1 MDKRQC
7 RNLLHDRSRIQR
19 RTLLEAWFACWRHS
33 CHDCPFDA
41 LARLTAVA
49 YHQFRKLGVQVSKAL
64 RADDVDFY
72 TSLLRDCAEFLRP
85 QDVKH
90 LWRVVRRSLPKFQ
103 QRRLSV
109 QLAQLEQLEDQW
121 LPHYAELEAG
131 IPITPGQLVQD
142 CAFEQALRRIDA
154 PLHLRLAD
162 LPCLTQLERAFRSC
176 SAGKATG
183 FDPLPS
189 PAPLAA
195 LYHDLAL
202 KEFVWQ
208 CEPMQ
213 DKGGPVA
220 LIPKTLHPHTAKQ
233 FREILLLP
241 SVGKRT
247 HAILRSQ
254 IMEKLTAVRAPGQLG
269 GFPGQQVIYGSHAIR
284 TFGALCDNAGLSCA
298 VLFLDLASAFHHL
311 IRESV
316 VGAWDGS
323 HLEPVLAV
331 LQQSGH
337 AASNFQCFARLPGL
351 LSKIGIAEPIVRLLR
366 DIHIGTW
373 CRIHARWL
381 LRTHRGTRP
390 GSPLADIIFHALM
403 VRVAQSIDEW
413 IGLQDDFV
421 SLMHELDVAVPTIL
435 WADDI
440 AVALATRKAADLV
453 PFLQEALQHVRH
465 TLRDYG
471 FTLNFSK
478 GKTSAVMT
486 LKGARS
492 GELRKQYQLH
502 ANPGVTAPLKM
513 GKLMHFVP
521 TYQHLGTLLHLT
533 MHYIVNCDLGLV
545 WPSRHL
551 PNWLSQFWP
560 TSLCLANYGCNFSN
574 LLLLPSCIL
583 VSGLGQ
589 HQPRNKSNTCK
600 GHWLQCLRE
609 CCVLVRSVSRLIGF
623 WCLQILRRIEL
634 DLQWKGYYMRRD
646 YSVRVRPFYTICY
659 RLNLPKLNTLG
670 CMGCEL
676 TLHGWKKPAPNVYLA
691 R

>member
-1 MDKRQC
+1 MASAYPQRYQARQPISWHYFPC
-7 RNLLHDRSRIQR
+7 FNGSSCSIHWWVDR
-19 RTLLEAWFACWRHS
+19 
-33 CHDCPFDA
+33 
-41 LARLTAVA
+41 TA
-49 YHQFRKLGVQVSKAL
+49 G
-64 RADDVDFY
+64 
-72 TSLLRDCAEFLRP
+72 
-85 QDVKH
+85 
-90 LWRVVRRSLPKFQ
+90 
-103 QRRLSV
+103 
-109 QLAQLEQLEDQW
+109 W
-121 LPHYAELEAG
+121 L
-131 IPITPGQLVQD
+131 
-142 CAFEQALRRIDA
+142 
-154 PLHLRLAD
+154 
-162 LPCLTQLERAFRSC
+162 CLTHAWVGCC
-176 SAGKATG
+176 SPHHPVGWWHSSSTC
-183 FDPLPS
+183 
-189 PAPLAA
+189 
-195 LYHDLAL
+195 H
-202 KEFVWQ
+202 KESSWL
-208 CEPMQ
+208 
-213 DKGGPVA
+213 GPVFA
-220 LIPKTLHPHTAKQ
+220 
-233 FREILLLP
+233 
-241 SVGKRT
+241 
-247 HAILRSQ
+247 
-254 IMEKLTAVRAPGQLG
+254 
-269 GFPGQQVIYGSHAIR
+269 GS
-284 TFGALCDNAGLSCA
+284 
-298 VLFLDLASAFHHL
+298 
-311 IRESV
+311 
-316 VGAWDGS
+316 
-323 HLEPVLAV
+323 
-331 LQQSGH
+331 
-337 AASNFQCFARLPGL
+337 
-351 LSKIGIAEPIVRLLR
+351 
-366 DIHIGTW
+366 
-373 CRIHARWL
+373 
-381 LRTHRGTRP
+381 
-390 GSPLADIIFHALM
+390 
-403 VRVAQSIDEW
+403 
-413 IGLQDDFV
+413 
-421 SLMHELDVAVPTIL
+421 
-435 WADDI
+435 
-440 AVALATRKAADLV
+440 
-453 PFLQEALQHVRH
+453 LQHVRH